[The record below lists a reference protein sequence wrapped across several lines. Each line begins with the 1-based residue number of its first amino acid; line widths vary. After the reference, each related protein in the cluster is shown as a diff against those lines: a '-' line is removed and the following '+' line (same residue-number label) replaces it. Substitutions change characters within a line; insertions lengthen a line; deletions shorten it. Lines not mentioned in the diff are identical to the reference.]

1 MVEGGEEGRDDVVA
15 DVVVAERGELLAHGV
30 DGDARQ
36 VAAHRW
42 IRAARARESAYSH
55 APSERNNERCSL
67 RNGPFLQHRMNIS
80 RGESTNESQEF
91 DIHGGSRRA
100 LSTPSSRA
108 PADDAVPRRGRPR
121 REYYHHALSSSSSRR
136 RVTAASPHDAS
147 RATTRTAG
155 DAPSQPRRHARSPQ
169 PPSSHDDAANEPR
182 GRVLDDR

>member
-1 MVEGGEEGRDDVVA
+1 MSNADLVVEGGEEGRDDVVA

-67 RNGPFLQHRMNIS
+67 RNGPFLQHRMNTS
-80 RGESTNESQEF
+80 HVELSGESTNESQEF

-108 PADDAVPRRGRPR
+108 PADDAVPRRGHPN
-121 REYYHHALSSSSSRR
+121 
-136 RVTAASPHDAS
+136 DAS
-147 RATTRTAG
+147 TTIM
-155 DAPSQPRRHARSPQ
+155 H
-169 PPSSHDDAANEPR
+169 
-182 GRVLDDR
+182 